1 MLADDKKARLT
12 IPTTSV
18 TKTNELIYATATE
31 IIGTLGYEIK
41 NACRESPLW
50 RRRLEAK
57 NQGSPEGVSQLT
69 EVLNDR
75 SWMNK
80 IYNKV
85 QITKALETAEQ
96 KLTPLTTRLKR
107 QAEAK
112 RINCL
117 FSKDQS
123 KVYSQLQGNNNKRA
137 DPPRAKTEQY
147 WKNIWEKE
155 MLYTTSVKW
164 LVDLRADQATSQKK
178 RQSTLWTWGDPHL
191 PSEDANSTN
200 KCAHNSRYSPRL
212 TNTGQRTPP
221 LSYQLITCVYTT
233 WKLVPGIIPT

>member
-18 TKTNELIYATATE
+18 TKKNELIYATATE
-31 IIGTLGYEIK
+31 IIGTLWYEIK

-85 QITKALETAEQ
+85 QITKVLETKAH
-96 KLTPLTTRLKR
+96 
-107 QAEAK
+107 
-112 RINCL
+112 
-117 FSKDQS
+117 
-123 KVYSQLQGNNNKRA
+123 
-137 DPPRAKTEQY
+137 
-147 WKNIWEKE
+147 
-155 MLYTTSVKW
+155 TS
-164 LVDLRADQATSQKK
+164 R
-178 RQSTLWTWGDPHL
+178 H
-191 PSEDANSTN
+191 
-200 KCAHNSRYSPRL
+200 
-212 TNTGQRTPP
+212 
-221 LSYQLITCVYTT
+221 
-233 WKLVPGIIPT
+233 